1 MRVVPVWRTTVDR
14 DRCMGSGVCVA
25 LAASLFVLDDERARP
40 PTEHVA
46 PNETVL
52 DAADSCPARAITVT
66 ENGRVIGP
74 RD

>member
-1 MRVVPVWRTTVDR
+1 MPLWRVVVDR

-25 LAASLFVLDDERARP
+25 LAASLFVLDDERSRP
-40 PTEHVA
+40 RAEHVA
-46 PNETVL
+46 PDETVL
-52 DAADSCPARAITVT
+52 DAADCCPARAVTVT

>member
-1 MRVVPVWRTTVDR
+1 MTVDR

-25 LAASLFVLDDERARP
+25 LAGSLFVLDDERARP
-40 PTEHVA
+40 PTEDVA
-46 PNETVL
+46 PDETVL